1 MFSRSRDHVFIAS
14 FVGTVTLL
22 SNGIPMMFMG
32 QEVGETTAFSFDDNN
47 QWINPQ
53 NYDVVPA
60 NDNTRI
66 LNWFRQII
74 GLRNDPSKGLQGN
87 ANYQVVATGN
97 RTVTFTCG
105 ANQSLF
111 AVITFGT
118 PNQQQNSGWLG
129 LPSGGTFKEIFNST
143 WPVFQVEFEQEQA
156 NGGYSA
162 QIQSGQLLNLPYI
175 GAVVLERN

>member
-1 MFSRSRDHVFIAS
+1 
-14 FVGTVTLL
+14 
-22 SNGIPMMFMG
+22 MMFMG